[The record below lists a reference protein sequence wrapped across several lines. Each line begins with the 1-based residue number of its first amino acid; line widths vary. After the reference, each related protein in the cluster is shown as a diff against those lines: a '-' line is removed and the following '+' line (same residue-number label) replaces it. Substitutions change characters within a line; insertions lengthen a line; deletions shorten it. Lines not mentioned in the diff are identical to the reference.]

1 MPTFEYESL
10 GGSAGAGTAV
20 IDAPD
25 RAAAVRMLRQQGIT
39 PVRVEEVS
47 RKGRWN
53 DRKAAERG
61 EAGAGTNFA
70 FQPGRSSAARP
81 GQSSKAA
88 GVGAGRPAMT
98 KSEMAS
104 FIRELATAVMAGLP
118 LMQALKTI
126 ARQGRSSR
134 QKAMLEHMIGEV
146 EHGRSLGDAA
156 SSWGKPFTELTISLI
171 RAGEVSGRLG
181 EVLDQAA
188 NLLDR
193 EAKMRRTLMAGLLYP
208 GILAALIAIAIVV
221 ISTVIVPSILEPLKS
236 QMQSVTLPL
245 PTRIV
250 TGTVEFLTAYW
261 YIIVGLATVLVL
273 WIVKAL
279 RTPSSRLSIDA
290 GLLKVPL
297 LGRVLR
303 DVAVARFTRTLCTLV
318 SAGLPALT
326 ALRSTKATL
335 GNKAMEKVVE
345 EVCEQVS
352 AGKTIAEPMERSGY
366 FPPLLTQIVGVG
378 ERSGRLPQMLSQA
391 ANVFEDRTETSI
403 KVFTTVFPPMLVIV
417 AAIVVGFVIMAIL
430 LPLLQLQDMIR

>member
-1 MPTFEYESL
+1 MFEYQSL
-10 GGSAGAGTAV
+10 GSSAGASTAV

-39 PVRVEEVS
+39 PVRVEEVE
-47 RKGRWN
+47 RRARRR
-53 DRKAAERG
+53 DRKASQGNGKPGSEP
-61 EAGAGTNFA
+61 A
-70 FQPGRSSAARP
+70 FQFGKSADAKPAGGRVGSPAHGRAAM
-81 GQSSKAA
+81 S
-88 GVGAGRPAMT
+88 

-104 FIRELATAVMAGLP
+104 FVRELATAVMAGLP
-118 LMQALKTI
+118 LLQALRTI
-126 ARQGRSSR
+126 ARQGHSAR
-134 QKAMLEHMIGEV
+134 QHAMLEHMIREV

-208 GILAALIAIAIVV
+208 GILAALIAIAIVI
-221 ISTVIVPSILEPLKS
+221 ISTVIVPSILEPLKA
-236 QMQSVTLPL
+236 QMQSVVLPL

-250 TGTVEFLTAYW
+250 TGVVAVITKYW
-261 YIIVGLATVLVL
+261 YIIIGLSTLLVL
-273 WIVKAL
+273 WVVKAY

-290 GLLKVPL
+290 GLLKVPM

-326 ALRSTKATL
+326 ALRATRATL
-335 GNKAMEKVVE
+335 GNRAMEKVVE

-391 ANVFEDRTETSI
+391 AAVFEDRTETSI

-417 AAIVVGFVIMAIL
+417 AAVVVGFVIMAIL
-430 LPLLQLQDMIR
+430 LPLLQLQDMIK